1 MFYPKHT
8 LCIVSDSVRCLTT
21 LSFAEIVVGRWMGVY
36 DTLVD
41 DTDGREPKYSK
52 KNLS

>member
-1 MFYPKHT
+1 MFCPKHT

-21 LSFAEIVVGRWMGVY
+21 LSFAEIVGSRWIGVY
-36 DTLVD
+36 GALVD
-41 DTDGREPKYSK
+41 DTDSREPKYSK

>member
-1 MFYPKHT
+1 MFCPEHT
-8 LCIVSDSVRCLTT
+8 LCIVSDSVRYLTT
-21 LSFAEIVVGRWMGVY
+21 LVFAEIVVGRWMGVY
-36 DTLVD
+36 GALVN